1 MAKKLGILGGT
12 FDPIHNGHIY
22 LANAAYAA
30 LELDEVLLIPAYVAP
45 HKVGL
50 DFAPAR
56 DRYIMAL
63 LATEGAHYLKV
74 SDIEINRTGVSY
86 TYDTILELK
95 KSYPDYE
102 MYFIVGGDTVPQLP
116 TWHNI
121 ELLLQMVTFVVVG
134 RPGYGNVI
142 QKAADK
148 LGPIVYEKVKMLDT
162 EEFSVSSTEI
172 RNRIRQ
178 RRSLIG
184 LVPDIVQ
191 EYIYVNGLYHTNS
204 TTRKIKDDGTFDLD
218 DFFD

>member
-22 LANAAYAA
+22 LANAAYSA

-63 LATEGAHYLKV
+63 LATEGTPYLKV

-86 TYDTILELK
+86 TYDTIVELQK
-95 KSYPDYE
+95 LFPDYE

-116 TWHNI
+116 SWHNI
-121 ELLLQMVTFVVVG
+121 EQLLKMVTFVVVG
-134 RPGYGNVI
+134 RPGYDNVI
-142 QKAADK
+142 QQAAAK
-148 LGPIVYEKVKMLDT
+148 LGPIVYDKVKMLAT
-162 EEFSVSSTEI
+162 KEFSVSSTEI

-204 TTRKIKDDGTFDLD
+204 TTPKIKDDGTFDLD
-218 DFFD
+218 DM